1 MDAALRQ
8 LLWLRLSGGVRQ
20 RIGQLASPAG
30 LFSVAVLA
38 AVVWLL
44 LATDTYTTQRDAA
57 EMSLDVIAFRENL
70 ADLMPFALL
79 AATAMTVLLSMG
91 SPIHYSAQEINFL
104 LAGPFSRRSVL
115 AYKFTVYTFGAL
127 VNAAIITLLLPSRG
141 NPILAT
147 FAGTALSLL
156 FIQTASTTLTLCA
169 KAIKQKLG
177 PRWRLI
183 TVLVFIC
190 LASLAV
196 WAIILACDA
205 TLTDTLRQSRHHW
218 IGEVSL
224 APFIVFVEIFLA
236 QELGAK
242 FIFWLSIGAGLN
254 VLLIYAIFFLDRYSG
269 EPSSIRRSL
278 SGLRLRRAGPA
289 RKNSHGGNWSRHI
302 LAFSGIGP
310 IVWRQLINALRG
322 HDRVVLVWMTIAAL
336 AAPFIAASA
345 SLDRFGMQL
354 GIGFFVATYILP
366 KTLHLDFRNDLG
378 MMEIYK
384 ALPLRPWQIFAG
396 QIVVA
401 AVTASLIELTA
412 ISGIFL
418 MGIAV
423 SALWLGVAALFILTF
438 NLVFFALENLVFLL
452 FPSPPVPVG
461 RVDFEFIG
469 RAIAE
474 YFGKAVVMIAVLAAS
489 TAMGLKVLVEMG
501 QGIMPAMF
509 LAWLILIGS
518 GLALICLG
526 GLAFRRFD
534 VSETIA

>member
-1 MDAALRQ
+1 MGAALRR

-30 LFSVAVLA
+30 LFSVVVLA

-44 LATDTYTTQRDAA
+44 LATDTYTQNDAA
-57 EMSLDVIAFRENL
+57 DMALDVGGFGENL
-70 ADLMPFALL
+70 ADFMPFALL

-91 SPIHYSAQEINFL
+91 SPIHYSPQEINFL

-115 AYKFTVYTFGAL
+115 AYKFAVYTFGAL

-156 FIQTASTTLTLCA
+156 FIQTASTTLTLCG
-169 KAIKQKLG
+169 KAIKHKLG

-183 TVLVFIC
+183 TVLAFIS

-196 WAIILACDA
+196 WAVALVSDTGLAE
-205 TLTDTLRQSRHHW
+205 TLRQSRHHW
-218 IGEVSL
+218 IGEISL

-236 QELGAK
+236 RELGAE
-242 FIFWLSIGAGLN
+242 FILWLSIGAGLN
-254 VLLIYAIFFLDRYSG
+254 ILLIYAIFYLDRYSG
-269 EPSSIRRSL
+269 EPSYVRQSL
-278 SGLRLRRAGPA
+278 SRLRFRQDGKAA
-289 RKNSHGGNWSRHI
+289 RHNHGANWSRHI
-302 LAFSGIGP
+302 LTFSGIGP

-322 HDRVVLVWMTIAAL
+322 HDRVVLVWVTIAAI

-345 SLDRFGMQL
+345 SLDKIGMQL

-366 KTLHLDFRNDLG
+366 KALHLDFRNDLG

-384 ALPLRPWQIFAG
+384 ALPLRPWQICAG
-396 QIVVA
+396 QIVVV
-401 AVTASLIELTA
+401 AVAASLIELTA

-418 MGIAV
+418 TGTGV
-423 SALWLGVAALFILTF
+423 SAWWLGVAALFILAF

-469 RAIAE
+469 RSIAE
-474 YFGKAVVMIAVLAAS
+474 YFGKAVVMIAALAAS
-489 TAMGLKVLVEMG
+489 TAVGLKVLAGMD
-501 QGIMPAMF
+501 QGVVPAIF
-509 LAWLILIGS
+509 LAWLILIGA
-518 GLALICLG
+518 GLVLIGLG

-534 VSETIA
+534 VSQTIA